1 MKTIDKVKAY
11 CVINE
16 VTMQQVSQFYRRKG
30 DAEAWIAKA
39 TKFDGVFA
47 EEYRAKWRYC
57 VAEFVF
63 DKYYVVENV

>member
-30 DAEAWIAKA
+30 DAKAWI
-39 TKFDGVFA
+39 TKRPIPRLYEDK
-47 EEYRAKWRYC
+47 YRYA

-63 DKYYVVENV
+63 DKYYVID

>member
-1 MKTIDKVKAY
+1 MKEIDKVRAY

-30 DAEAWIAKA
+30 DADRWIAKA
-39 TKFDGVFA
+39 TSYHGVSEA
-47 EEYRAKWRYC
+47 YRAKYRYC

-63 DKYYVVENV
+63 DKYYVVE

>member
-30 DAEAWIAKA
+30 DAEKWIDKNIPKSWH
-39 TKFDGVFA
+39 T
-47 EEYRAKWRYC
+47 EEYKDEHQYC
-57 VAEFVF
+57 VAEFSF
-63 DKYYVVENV
+63 NKYYMVE

>member
-1 MKTIDKVKAY
+1 MKTIEKVKAY

-30 DAEAWIAKA
+30 DADRWIANS
-39 TKFDGVFA
+39 TPSIRTNSYNERYKFG
-47 EEYRAKWRYC
+47 

-63 DKYYVVENV
+63 DKYYGIR